1 MKPVNK
7 NQTFENFSVND
18 GNAWALAALKTV
30 IRDKNYYNPV
40 YIYGKEGVGKSHLLN
55 ATINA
60 IVERNKV
67 VFLSAKELV
76 IEMVEKIMLS
86 DDDYILIDDL
96 QLLPKDKALEEKIAM
111 LIEANKKQVI
121 ISSTI
126 DPNSMEVSST
136 LQERLQWGLTPN
148 MTSQNQWL
156 VNLDRKEK
164 PNMQEWIVV
173 DQFGNVIAQGF
184 YDKQSAE
191 FYAET
196 IPNASVEKKS

>member
-18 GNAWALAALKTV
+18 GNVWALAALKTV
-30 IRDKNYYNPV
+30 IKEKNYYNPV

-67 VFLSAKELV
+67 VFLSAKELAV
-76 IEMVEKIMLS
+76 EIVEKIMLS

-111 LIEANKKQVI
+111 LIEANKKQLI
-121 ISSTI
+121 ISSTVA
-126 DPNSMEVSST
+126 PNSMEVSGK
-136 LQERLQWGLTPN
+136 LQERLQWGLTTN
-148 MTSQNQWL
+148 MTSKNQ
-156 VNLDRKEK
+156 
-164 PNMQEWIVV
+164 
-173 DQFGNVIAQGF
+173 
-184 YDKQSAE
+184 
-191 FYAET
+191 
-196 IPNASVEKKS
+196 

>member
-1 MKPVNK
+1 MKLLNK

-30 IRDKNYYNPV
+30 IKDKNYYNPV

-67 VFLSAKELV
+67 VFLSAKELAV
-76 IEMVEKIMLS
+76 EMVEKIMLS

-96 QLLPKDKALEEKIAM
+96 QWLPKDKALEEKIAM

-136 LQERLQWGLTPN
+136 LQERLQWGLTTN